1 MRRLIEAGANP
12 NLFFYEGV
20 DVLVRSTLQ
29 AEAETVQ
36 FLLEEAGVDPN
47 HNTAPEDDPQI
58 ISQALEFAVADS
70 CIYVGM
76 PDGDACEKI
85 YQLLLKHGA
94 VFKVPQEC
102 EGSLA

>member
-1 MRRLIEAGANP
+1 LGALPKVICRRLA
-12 NLFFYEGV
+12 L
-20 DVLVRSTLQ
+20 

-36 FLLEEAGVDPN
+36 FLLEEACVDPN

-94 VFKVPQEC
+94 VLRRE
-102 EGSLA
+102 